1 MLFLRIYPRK
11 SCSQR
16 TQGLLRKE
24 LRWMKLMLLWEDMKR
39 PLDLTLVGSLGS
51 FQMNLSLKLLLPA
64 AWY

>member
-1 MLFLRIYPRK
+1 MLFLRIFPRK

-24 LRWMKLMLLWEDMKR
+24 LRWMKLMLLWEVMKR

-51 FQMNLSLKLLLPA
+51 LQMNLSL
-64 AWY
+64 